1 MAKKQG
7 YNARLDESLGNKHR
21 GKHKQS
27 LKDRRDESKGM
38 SKHLTGHAYSGD
50 HSMKED
56 KHYPKKV
63 HEHLVRLIRK

>member
-1 MAKKQG
+1 MAQG
-7 YNARLDESLGNKHR
+7 YNARLDDSIGS
-21 GKHKQS
+21 KHKGPHSQS

-63 HEHLVRLIRK
+63 HEHLGRLIRK